1 MGGRMSDGCNT
12 VTGWKVGPHDGE
24 PGDEIECGAPIW
36 LVSDAGGGYCRTHAE
51 ETASEGLDT
60 FTKAD
65 AERYV
70 AQKAAETT

>member
-1 MGGRMSDGCNT
+1 MSDGCNT
-12 VTGWKVGPHDGE
+12 VTGWKCDPDGE
-24 PGDEIECGAPIW
+24 QGDEIECGAPIW

>member
-1 MGGRMSDGCNT
+1 MSDGCNT

-24 PGDEIECGAPIW
+24 PGNEIECGAPIW
-36 LVSDAGGGYCRTHAE
+36 LASDAGGGYCRTHAE
-51 ETASEGLDT
+51 ETAADGLDT